1 MILESS
7 RKDCTMPWNTS
18 SVAVGYLRMVGHFNG
33 ETPQSALV
41 NGASGAQPHVNGIRR
56 ALQHRGLPREMRF
69 CHLPEMNTTCT
80 QLPLFEVSL
89 VRLELIMFCCC
100 SVAQSCP
107 TLCDPMDCSMP
118 GFPVVH
124 YLPEFA
130 QTHVHWV
137 NDAIQPSR
145 PLLSPSPDQVCWP
158 EKSG

>member
-1 MILESS
+1 
-7 RKDCTMPWNTS
+7 
-18 SVAVGYLRMVGHFNG
+18 MVGHFNG

-130 QTHVHWV
+130 QTHVH
-137 NDAIQPSR
+137 
-145 PLLSPSPDQVCWP
+145 
-158 EKSG
+158 